1 MSPPGPGDEA
11 PIKKLASLH
20 KAAATDATVAGTPPV
35 LCAEKAPD
43 SDGSSEQA
51 GKPSSPL

>member
-11 PIKKLASLH
+11 PVKKLASLH
-20 KAAATDATVAGTPPV
+20 KAAATDTTVAGTPPV